1 MFVRR
6 GSWEVCDG
14 KESCQMP
21 CVHRRRR
28 TASRMDLAKT
38 IWFAKTW
45 TILWDV
51 ICGIIW
57 PQRWRHTNR
66 KTYLVIWRCHIWVQL
81 PYESLLCLKQ
91 TITYLCCNKG
101 KQRHPEQ
108 HILTSACE
116 SFSEPPLICPREHQS
131 SLLLRLQVYCL
142 ASPENHS
149 FSGRHPNQ

>member
-66 KTYLVIWRCHIWVQL
+66 KTYLVIWICQIWVQQL
-81 PYESLLCLKQ
+81 PYESLLCLKPQ
-91 TITYLCCNKG
+91 QHTFAVSGGNKG
-101 KQRHPEQ
+101 TLCNIHWQVHVKVSQNYLLFVQKNISQVCFLECKYTVLFHMKTT
-108 HILTSACE
+108 H
-116 SFSEPPLICPREHQS
+116 SEVDS
-131 SLLLRLQVYCL
+131 
-142 ASPENHS
+142 
-149 FSGRHPNQ
+149 